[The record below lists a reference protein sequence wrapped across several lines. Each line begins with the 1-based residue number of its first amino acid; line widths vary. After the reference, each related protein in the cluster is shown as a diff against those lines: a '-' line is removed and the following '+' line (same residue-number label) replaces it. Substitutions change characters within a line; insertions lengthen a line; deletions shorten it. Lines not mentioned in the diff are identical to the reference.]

1 MASGTNAKKPGQK
14 APSPFLVQYL
24 ALKEKH
30 QENMLLF
37 RMGDFYELFFEDA
50 VEAANILN
58 ISLTSRGEYEGK
70 PIPMAGVPHHS
81 ADSYIVRL
89 IRSGKRVAICEQ
101 VESPDEARKRGS
113 NAIVTRDVVRIV
125 TPGTVT
131 EDNLLD
137 SRSSQSLAAIATT
150 HGGDEA
156 GIAIADVSTGAFE
169 VFAVKPEDI
178 IDAIAASRCSEL
190 LVTENEATKSTYAE
204 FIKDPESAITKR
216 PDRTASAQLGES
228 LLKEAF
234 SVSTL
239 DAYGEFSKAELCAC
253 ALLLEYIQITQA
265 GSEARLDPPRRPM
278 HSNVLQIDQA
288 TRASLEID
296 QSIGG
301 NRKGSLLDT
310 IDKTLTAPGARLLAD
325 RLSRPSA
332 IRSVIQNRHEA
343 ISWLI
348 DFREI
353 CSSWRSEL
361 KVTPDLERARSR
373 LRLGRGGPKDLQSIN
388 KALAACEKIS
398 EACSDMMV
406 SLPTLLSSSIEK
418 VRIQSYEDLYSLFK
432 DLTSALKTDLPML
445 VRDGNFIAT
454 GWDKKLDEIRELRE
468 NSRQIIARLQG
479 RYIEQTKLTNLKIKH
494 NSVHGYFVEVTAK
507 QGDVLMNKPFTETFI
522 HRQTLLTATRFT
534 TIELNELATKII
546 AAEDETKLREKDLFD
561 EFIERIESISTKLS
575 EIAKAISEIDVAC
588 AAAVWAGDNDA
599 CRPEISDSSIL
610 ETKGLRHPVVETAL
624 KANGEGFTANDVKLD
639 SSGVSAP
646 RLLLV
651 TGPNMAGKSTYLR
664 QTALSVILTQAGWW
678 VPATKFKLGIA
689 DRLFSRVGASD
700 DLARGRSTFMV
711 EMVETAA
718 ILSQA
723 SERSVVIMDEVG
735 RGTSTYDGLAIAW
748 AAVEHLHNINKSR
761 TLFATHYHELTSVV
775 DNLKGAS
782 NVSLRAKEWK
792 DELLFLHDVLPG
804 PSDRSYGVHVA
815 RLAGLPKRAVQRAQ
829 QLLKRLES
837 NSAPPDVLPLFTET
851 TLEPEPEPDDLR
863 LALEKIDPDQMSPRD
878 ALAALYDLKLVATKD

>member
-1 MASGTNAKKPGQK
+1 MTDGTSAKKSGHK

-30 QENMLLF
+30 QDYMLLF

-50 VEAANILN
+50 VDANKILD
-58 ISLTSRGEYEGK
+58 IALTSRGEYEGK

-81 ADSYIVRL
+81 ANSYIVRL

-101 VESPDEARKRGS
+101 VESPEEARKRGS
-113 NAIVTRDVVRIV
+113 NAIVTRDVVRIM

-137 SRSSQSLAAIATT
+137 SRASQSLAAVATSR
-150 HGGDEA
+150 GGEEA

-169 VFAVKPEDI
+169 VYGVKPEEI
-178 IDAIAASRCSEL
+178 FDAIVASRCSEL
-190 LVTENEATKSTYAE
+190 LISETEATKSIY
-204 FIKDPESAITKR
+204 KDFLRDSESAITKR
-216 PDRTASAQLGES
+216 PDRIASAQNGEN
-228 LLKEAF
+228 LLKDAF
-234 SVSTL
+234 KVNTL

-253 ALLLEYIQITQA
+253 SLLLDYIQVTQA
-265 GSEARLDPPRRPM
+265 GSEARLDPPRRPT
-278 HSNVLQIDQA
+278 HRNILQIDQA

-296 QSIGG
+296 LSING
-301 NRKGSLLDT
+301 NRKGTLLDA
-310 IDKTLTAPGARLLAD
+310 IDNTLTAPGARLLAD

-332 IRSVIQNRHEA
+332 IRNVILERHEA
-343 ISWLI
+343 VAWLL
-348 DFREI
+348 DFRDI
-353 CSSWRSEL
+353 CTGWRDEL
-361 KVTPDLERARSR
+361 KRTPDIERARSR
-373 LRLGRGGPKDLQSIN
+373 LRLGRGGPKDLQGIH
-388 KALAACEKIS
+388 KAFATCEKIAL
-398 EACSDMMV
+398 ACGDLVV
-406 SLPTLLSSSIEK
+406 SLPPLLSTSIKTVNIPKE
-418 VRIQSYEDLYSLFK
+418 SELFSLYEDLTK
-432 DLTSALKTDLPML
+432 ALKTELPVL
-445 VRDGNFIAT
+445 VRDGNFIAS

-479 RYIEQTKLTNLKIKH
+479 QYIEQTKLANLKIKH

-507 QGDVLMNKPFTETFI
+507 QGDVLMEKPYTETFI

-534 TIELNELATKII
+534 TVELADLGGKII
-546 AAEDETKLREKDLFD
+546 AAEDETKQREKELFD
-561 EFIERIESISTKLS
+561 DFVERIEFLSTKIS
-575 EIAKAISEIDVAC
+575 EVANAISEIDFAC
-588 AAAVWAGDNDA
+588 AAATWATVNDA

-610 ETKGLRHPVVETAL
+610 EANGLRHPVVEMAL
-624 KANGEGFTANDVKLD
+624 KSNGEGFTSNDVKLD
-639 SSGVSAP
+639 SSGDTAP

-664 QTALSVILTQAGWW
+664 QAALSVILAQAGWW
-678 VPATKFKLGIA
+678 VPAEKFKLGIA

-723 SERSVVIMDEVG
+723 TEQSVVIMDEVG

-748 AAVEHLHNINKSR
+748 AAVEHLHNINQSR

-775 DNLKGAS
+775 DDLRGAA

-815 RLAGLPKRAVQRAQ
+815 RLAGLPKRAVNRAQ
-829 QLLKRLES
+829 QLLKQLES
-837 NSAPPDVLPLFTET
+837 NSSPSDVLPLFFEPTI
-851 TLEPEPEPDDLR
+851 EPEPVPDPLR
-863 LALEKIDPDQMSPRD
+863 NAIDKIDPDQLSPRD
-878 ALAALYDLKLVATKD
+878 ALVALYELKSLANEE